1 MWTVVDKSVPFD
13 HIGRFSLRLSM
24 SIRHHREMVTD
35 FLHMIGPANSLQR
48 RRLTHA
54 VRRAM
59 IAVAAGVA
67 VFAALM
73 CVVGAQA
80 TRTVMVA
87 AVDITRGR
95 TVDADM
101 LRPAQ
106 VPVSDVGGWSWDAVL
121 DNVTGL
127 PGVAQVDITAGQPI
141 FGSMI
146 RAQPVVPDGF
156 TVIEV
161 RLASAAGVLTAGDE
175 IALASAVGCAR
186 DETDEAGGTAAD
198 DACIL
203 VERALVMREPQDVT
217 PDAATTLA
225 MAPDDALRVMS
236 SQEAGAIVAVAR

>member
-1 MWTVVDKSVPFD
+1 MDKSVPFD
-13 HIGRFSLRLSM
+13 HIGRFGLRLRM

-35 FLHMIGPANSLQR
+35 FLHMIGPANSLRR
-48 RRLTHA
+48 RRLTHV
-54 VRRAM
+54 VRRAI

-87 AVDITRGR
+87 AVDIARGQ

-106 VPVSDVGGWSWDAVL
+106 VPVSDVGGWSWNAVL
-121 DNVTGL
+121 DDVSGL
-127 PGVAQVDITAGQPI
+127 PGVAQVDIAAGQPI

-186 DETDEAGGTAAD
+186 DEHDETAAN
-198 DACIL
+198 DACVL
-203 VERALVMREPQDVT
+203 VERALVMQEPQDAT

-225 MAPDDALRVMS
+225 MAPNDALRVMS

>member
-13 HIGRFSLRLSM
+13 HIGRFGLRLRM

-35 FLHMIGPANSLQR
+35 FLHMIGPANSLRR
-48 RRLTHA
+48 RRLTHV
-54 VRRAM
+54 VRRAI

-87 AVDITRGR
+87 AVDIARGQ

-106 VPVSDVGGWSWDAVL
+106 VPVSDVGGWSWNAVL
-121 DNVTGL
+121 DDVSGL
-127 PGVAQVDITAGQPI
+127 PGVAQVDIAAGQPI

-186 DETDEAGGTAAD
+186 DGTVAD
-198 DACIL
+198 DACVL
-203 VERALVMREPQDVT
+203 VERALVMREPQDAT
-217 PDAATTLA
+217 TDATTTLA
-225 MAPDDALRVMS
+225 MAPNDALRVMS
-236 SQEAGAIVAVAR
+236 SQEVGAIVAVAR